1 MRKASQRISLSSGSL
16 MTAQKVWTKH
26 TVSFNLFAFA
36 QAARIH
42 TCAFEHTHTITLPH
56 AYVRSTRVDPQANA
70 HSPAH
75 PAHERTSLI
84 PLTHAGTLIPF
95 PGELKR
101 PTESASGYDLSFS
114 QKVNAVL
121 EPDPKAAAP
130 YCNDYA
136 GRVHLLALVVL
147 AKNPCESL
155 TTLTNISLQGQ
166 TGAQRTKRQRSTCST

>member
-1 MRKASQRISLSSGSL
+1 MRKASQRISSSSGSL
-16 MTAQKVWTKH
+16 MIAQKVRTKQ
-26 TVSFNLFAFA
+26 TVSLNLFAFA

-75 PAHERTSLI
+75 PTHEHTSLI

-136 GRVHLLALVVL
+136 GSPPFWPSSRLLRGLV
-147 AKNPCESL
+147 S
-155 TTLTNISLQGQ
+155 
-166 TGAQRTKRQRSTCST
+166 R